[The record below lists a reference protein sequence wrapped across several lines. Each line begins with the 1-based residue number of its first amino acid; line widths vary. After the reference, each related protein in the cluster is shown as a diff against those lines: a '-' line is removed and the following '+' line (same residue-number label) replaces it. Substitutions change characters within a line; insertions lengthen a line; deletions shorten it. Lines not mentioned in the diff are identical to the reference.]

1 MKDFSLDMNWQFQS
15 WIPFVS
21 KLCPSDT
28 YKIYKRGTSVR
39 IDTTLVGFES
49 LSWIR
54 GDISII
60 FKDVPNCMTLF
71 FWNIRIIR

>member
-28 YKIYKRGTSVR
+28 YKIYKKGTSVR

-71 FWNIRIIR
+71 FGISG